1 MTHLK
6 KTLGVI
12 QAHMIVK
19 LVVRSTLQISAAL
32 TAKKTCAKLQLSFI
46 LATRQVAIIKLF
58 PSRNWKQTLS
68 SLLHPSYA
76 KNTMINSVFLMRN
89 VVMQFVGNASLL
101 NTLVTCVYHLLK
113 LPQSIG
119 KEVKDLMKKTN
130 VETGSAV
137 KYELEMARLEKEVG
151 YLQGL
156 LKKVKKVRII
166 MCCLG

>member
-1 MTHLK
+1 MTHPK
-6 KTLGVI
+6 NTLGV
-12 QAHMIVK
+12 QACLIAK
-19 LVVRSTLQISAAL
+19 LVMRSTLQISAAL

-46 LATRQVAIIKLF
+46 LATRQVATIGLF
-58 PSRNWKQTLS
+58 PVRNWKQTLS

-76 KNTMINSVFLMRN
+76 KNTMINSDEKCGHAVCRECVALEHFGHLCLPLAEA
-89 VVMQFVGNASLL
+89 ASE
-101 NTLVTCVYHLLK
+101 Y
-113 LPQSIG
+113 G

-137 KYELEMARLEKEVG
+137 EHELEMARLEKEVG

-166 MCCLG
+166 MHCLG